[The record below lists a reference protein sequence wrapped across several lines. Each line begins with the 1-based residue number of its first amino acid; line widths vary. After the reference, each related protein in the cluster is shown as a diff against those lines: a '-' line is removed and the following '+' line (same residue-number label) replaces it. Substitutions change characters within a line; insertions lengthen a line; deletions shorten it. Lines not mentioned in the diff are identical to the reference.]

1 MVEHGNIVMKETEI
15 LLPSGNT
22 RRPDR
27 VILKD
32 GKVIIVDFKFGQE
45 SPHHINQM
53 KQYRKLLSDMGYDE
67 TEACLWYVDSNIFIR
82 V

>member
-1 MVEHGNIVMKETEI
+1 MKETEI
-15 LLPSGNT
+15 LLPSGKT

-27 VILKD
+27 VIMKD

-53 KQYRKLLSDMGYDE
+53 KQYCNLLIDMGYDE
-67 TEACLWYVDSNIFIR
+67 TEACLWYVDSNKFIR